1 MTELHYLLGCQQD
14 RFMTS
19 DVAHL
24 KVVCLTRSVI
34 SVSDGHVAV
43 LCAWSVAETVVTYLW
58 LWGLA
63 IVYAGCWEHP
73 GVLLLTAWRL
83 AYLVKRSPRGLMVN
97 HESRRALIVYN
108 VVPRSWKSL
117 ILDYRHVPKLS
128 LPRHEHF
135 DPEKSNQ
142 CLHSIIAIRPCHSTG
157 RFRPHHLKGRS
168 FGRLSQSSVLIRAH
182 FHTDTLQDLFDP
194 HIAVPVSHGW
204 QFLRLDGP
212 CSRIDTAHVDFGNK
226 ADLRR
231 DGGIFVGTVNS
242 QLVKSA
248 IVVGLS
254 RQWLR
259 QQNWKMITQNAW
271 DHHGT
276 VKMFASVIH

>member
-1 MTELHYLLGCQQD
+1 MC
-14 RFMTS
+14 RN
-19 DVAHL
+19 
-24 KVVCLTRSVI
+24 CLCHGMNI
-34 SVSDGHVAV
+34 S
-43 LCAWSVAETVVTYLW
+43 
-58 LWGLA
+58 
-63 IVYAGCWEHP
+63 IRKNP
-73 GVLLLTAWRL
+73 
-83 AYLVKRSPRGLMVN
+83 
-97 HESRRALIVYN
+97 IN
-108 VVPRSWKSL
+108 VFIP
-117 ILDYRHVPKLS
+117 S
-128 LPRHEHF
+128 LPYVHV
-135 DPEKSNQ
+135 
-142 CLHSIIAIRPCHSTG
+142 IILVGSV
-157 RFRPHHLKGRS
+157 FRVPSPPLKGRS

-259 QQNWKMITQNAW
+259 QQN
-271 DHHGT
+271 
-276 VKMFASVIH
+276 